1 MKTMF
6 KRSGNELRPMRSM
19 CSMASTLYRVFTTA
33 LMGGT
38 ASFEPVDVL
47 ASDAAVMVWGQFR
60 GARNGQNFETNHAYY
75 YRFDE
80 RGRFVEGHT
89 VPGD

>member
-1 MKTMF
+1 MKT
-6 KRSGNELRPMRSM
+6 L
-19 CSMASTLYRVFTTA
+19 T
-33 LMGGT
+33 GGT

-47 ASDAAVMVWGQFR
+47 ASDAAVMVWGQSR

-89 VPGD
+89 VPADQHLANEFWS